1 MATLTL
7 RQTNPASGTNKGA
20 PLTNAEVDANF
31 NSLDTAKF
39 EKSGGTLTG
48 VLIGHTDVGN
58 IIPFYFDNQAAFP
71 SAVTYHGAI
80 AHSHA
85 DGKMFQA
92 HGGSWMALANE
103 TGNVATATAWATG
116 RTITLTGDVTGV
128 SSAFNGTGNLS
139 FATTIAANSV
149 ALGTDTTGNYV
160 ASLVA
165 GTGVTLTNNSGES
178 ATPTVAIG
186 QAVGTASDVTFGN
199 INVGSATGA
208 TTGQIKA
215 SGDIIAFSSSDER
228 LKTNVQVIPDAL
240 AKVLALRGVTFNWN
254 EAANAMGLEG
264 KDTGVIAQEVAA
276 VLPEV
281 VATRED
287 GHMAVKY
294 DKMIGLLIEAIK
306 DLNGRLDNCNCT
318 K

>member
-7 RQTNPASGTNKGA
+7 RQTNPTTGTNKGA

-31 NSLDTAKF
+31 NSLDTAKL
-39 EKSGGTLTG
+39 EKSGGTMTGTLILVTGTTTIAPVKLVSGTNLTSPQAG
-48 VLIGHTDVGN
+48 AVEFNGTDLFFTPSSTRKTVAFTDSN
-58 IIPFYFDNQAAFP
+58 ITGT
-71 SAVTYHGAI
+71 SAGWT
-80 AHSHA
+80 
-85 DGKMFQA
+85 
-92 HGGSWMALANE
+92 
-103 TGNVATATAWATG
+103 TG

-128 SSAFNGTGNLS
+128 SAAFDGTGNLS
-139 FATTIAANSV
+139 FATTIGANSV
-149 ALGTDTTGNYV
+149 ALGTDTTGDYV

-186 QAVGTASDVTFGN
+186 QAVGTASGVTFGN

-228 LKTNVQVIPDAL
+228 LKTDVQVIPDAL

-254 EAANAMGLEG
+254 EAANALGLEG
-264 KDTGVIAQEVAA
+264 KDTGVIAQEVAN

-281 VATRED
+281 VVTRED
-287 GHMAVKY
+287 GNMAVKY
-294 DKMIGLLIEAIK
+294 DKMIGLLIEAVK
-306 DLNGRLDNCNCT
+306 ELSGKLDKCNCT

>member
-31 NSLDTAKF
+31 NSLDVAKL
-39 EKSGGTLTG
+39 EKSGDTLSGTLTLATG
-48 VLIGHTDVGN
+48 STTIAPLKLVSGTNLTTPVAGAVEFNGTNLFFTPSSTRKTV
-58 IIPFYFDNQAAFP
+58 AFID
-71 SAVTYHGAI
+71 SDITG
-80 AHSHA
+80 SS
-85 DGKMFQA
+85 
-92 HGGSWMALANE
+92 GSW
-103 TGNVATATAWATG
+103 TTA
-116 RTITLTGDVTGV
+116 RTVTFATGDVTGNF
-128 SSAFNGTGNLS
+128 SINGTANVSNVPLS
-139 FATTIAANSV
+139 IASN
-149 ALGTDTTGNYV
+149 
-160 ASLVA
+160 
-165 GTGVTLTNNSGES
+165 
-178 ATPTVAIG
+178 TVL
-186 QAVGTASDVTFGN
+186 TFGGV
-199 INVGSATGA
+199 NVGSATGA

-228 LKTNVQVIPDAL
+228 LKTQVEIIPDAL

>member
-7 RQTNPASGTNKGA
+7 RQTNPTTGTNKGA

-31 NSLDTAKF
+31 NSLDTAKL
-39 EKSGGTLTG
+39 EKSGGTMTGTLILVTGTTTIAPVKLVSGTNLTTPQAG
-48 VLIGHTDVGN
+48 AVEFNGTNLFFTPSSTRKTVAFTDSN
-58 IIPFYFDNQAAFP
+58 ITGT
-71 SAVTYHGAI
+71 SAGWT
-80 AHSHA
+80 
-85 DGKMFQA
+85 
-92 HGGSWMALANE
+92 
-103 TGNVATATAWATG
+103 TG

-128 SSAFNGTGNLS
+128 SAAFDGTGNLS

-149 ALGTDTTGNYV
+149 ALGTDTTGDYV

-186 QAVGTASDVTFGN
+186 QAVGTASGVTFGN

-228 LKTNVQVIPDAL
+228 LKTDVQVIPDAL

-254 EAANAMGLEG
+254 EAANALGLEG
-264 KDTGVIAQEVAA
+264 KDTGVIAQEVAN

-281 VATRED
+281 VVTRED
-287 GHMAVKY
+287 GNMAVKY
-294 DKMIGLLIEAIK
+294 DKMIGLLIEAVK
-306 DLNGRLDNCNCT
+306 ELSGKLDKCNCT